1 MRPPG
6 CINPPGC
13 VSDYENPVSDCE
25 NPVSDCVLMWRI
37 WTWYICYHL
46 RVVSFDCYDTFACLI
61 HLLSF
66 ACCIIWLL
74 WYTAWRRDTSAIIC
88 VLYHLYAGIVYAG
101 NLLWYNVYC
110 ALELMDTAVHWRVLS
125 LRGGVILIVEA
136 WYNTSIYCC
145 NDTLVFL
152 LLYNSYAATILWYPF
167 IYCCA
172 LVSIYILLC
181 VGIHLYT
188 TACLKTVH
196 YPLRAWRLFTA
207 LVLRLVHCVLED
219 CSQLYG
225 LLFL

>member
-25 NPVSDCVLMWRI
+25 NPVSDCVVMWRI
-37 WTWYICYHL
+37 WTCCIIWLLYHL
-46 RVVSFDCYDTFACLI
+46 RVVI
-61 HLLSF
+61 H
-66 ACCIIWLL
+66 LL
-74 WYTAWRRDTSAIIC
+74 WYTAWRRDVSFIC
-88 VLYHLYAGIVYAG
+88 
-101 NLLWYNVYC
+101 W
-110 ALELMDTAVHWRVLS
+110 VLS

-172 LVSIYILLC
+172 LVSIFILLG

-219 CSQLYG
+219 CSLRWY
-225 LLFL
+225 

>member
-46 RVVSFDCYDTFACLI
+46 RVVSFDCCDTFACLI

-88 VLYHLYAGIVYAG
+88 VLYHLYAG

-172 LVSIYILLC
+172 LVSIYI
-181 VGIHLYT
+181 
-188 TACLKTVH
+188 
-196 YPLRAWRLFTA
+196 PLRAWRLFTI
-207 LVLRLVHCVLED
+207 HCVLED
-219 CSQLYG
+219 CSLRWY
-225 LLFL
+225 